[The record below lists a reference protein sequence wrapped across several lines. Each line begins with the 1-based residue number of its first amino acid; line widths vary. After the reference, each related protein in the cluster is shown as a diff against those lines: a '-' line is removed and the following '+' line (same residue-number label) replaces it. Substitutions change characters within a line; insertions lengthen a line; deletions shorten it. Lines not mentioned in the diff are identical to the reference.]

1 MGARVRVSASLK
13 VEKHLTRG
21 RGGAVKSSSYYGRVV
36 GGGVDTCDSVTPKL
50 DDTHNLKCF
59 YVFFLLYFIYA
70 FLNIYNFVPFIMQH
84 VW

>member
-21 RGGAVKSSSYYGRVV
+21 REGAVKSYSGRVV

-59 YVFFLLYFIYA
+59 LCFFLLYFIYA